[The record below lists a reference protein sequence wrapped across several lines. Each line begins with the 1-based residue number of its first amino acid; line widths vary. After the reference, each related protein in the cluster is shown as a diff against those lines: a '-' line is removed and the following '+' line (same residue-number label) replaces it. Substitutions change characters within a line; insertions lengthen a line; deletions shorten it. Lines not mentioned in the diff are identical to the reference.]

1 MVQLWPVSMYII
13 PGQGIWLHNP
23 HYILQH
29 LVLKGIFQKNMVE
42 MLKKLLFHVK
52 FKWGKLSY
60 CCCTDYC
67 LRIHTC
73 ASLWFCVDFT
83 KLNITLLN

>member
-1 MVQLWPVSMYII
+1 MVQLWPVCMYII

-42 MLKKLLFHVK
+42 MLKK
-52 FKWGKLSY
+52 
-60 CCCTDYC
+60 TDIPC
-67 LRIHTC
+67 KI
-73 ASLWFCVDFT
+73 
-83 KLNITLLN
+83 